1 MTEKMY
7 EELKEA
13 LLKAGMEANR
23 FAVVYELCSENKQKD
38 LAAYSQVFSYF
49 VTNFVS

>member
-13 LLKAGMEANR
+13 LLKAGMEANG
-23 FAVVYELCSENKQKD
+23 LSSGD
-38 LAAYSQVFSYF
+38 GIS
-49 VTNFVS
+49 